1 MPRLERFRDTRGK
14 KAGIHTLKVKAV
26 KAQLWRGAALE
37 IRADKRGDFAP
48 DFFRV
53 SGSED
58 AVLWCLPQS
67 RP

>member
-1 MPRLERFRDTRGK
+1 LNAFRISGVK
-14 KAGIHTLKVKAV
+14 KAGIHILKVKSV

-37 IRADKRGDFAP
+37 IRADKTWDFAP